1 MSGRSAGNGAEP
13 KAFDVKKTVSTKP
26 ASNVPA
32 SSGSLNGYAS
42 IVDPV
47 GLDVRQDS
55 QRNKRHERLQTD
67 TDRVD
72 GLITGKITVDKADD
86 DNVDETFPTESVQ
99 NESNVVDWGGPDDSD
114 MEWSSPSTPEMEPR
128 HE

>member
-1 MSGRSAGNGAEP
+1 M
-13 KAFDVKKTVSTKP
+13 K
-26 ASNVPA
+26 
-32 SSGSLNGYAS
+32 
-42 IVDPV
+42 
-47 GLDVRQDS
+47 DS
-55 QRNKRHERLQTD
+55 QRDKRHERLQTD